1 MKAIETVEAADLK
14 KLPQLTPGDTVR
26 VHVKVK
32 ETSVKEEKGKSKET
46 ERERVQVFEGTVI
59 GLRGSGARSTMT
71 VRKVSFGTG
80 VERIFPCMRGPSS
93 ASRWSSTRT
102 CAAPSSTSSASARAR
117 RAA

>member
-59 GLRGSGARSTMT
+59 RVRKSAVDASIT
-71 VRKVSFGTG
+71 VR
-80 VERIFPCMRGPSS
+80 RISHQPSTPLP
-93 ASRWSSTRT
+93 APSRPRSTRT
-102 CAAPSSTSSASARAR
+102 TSPTSQGYCAMRAR
-117 RAA
+117 YLMK